1 LAAEQCRVVLADQNV
16 EAMEEVAKGFLGM
29 AQQQSPRST
38 TLSSS
43 SCCIVECNV
52 TDSNQVKQLME
63 EADDFAA
70 SSSAWLEAADSSAT
84 LFVNCAGIT

>member
-1 LAAEQCRVVLADQNV
+1 MFALPFVLRNGTKCKL
-16 EAMEEVAKGFLGM
+16 AKGFFGM
-29 AQQQSPRST
+29 AQQSPRST
-38 TLSSS
+38 TLSS